1 VCVRL
6 TDSVFLTSR
15 SLSMDDDAATI
26 ADIAI
31 SDPSRSSCGGEGKLS
46 GVSARREQRTNGW
59 VVVEDVEVVVLAPSQ
74 NEL

>member
-1 VCVRL
+1 VRL
-6 TDSVFLTSR
+6 TESVFLTSR

-31 SDPSRSSCGGEGKLS
+31 SDPSRSSCGG
-46 GVSARREQRTNGW
+46 RRKIIRCECAQRQRTNGW
-59 VVVEDVEVVVLAPSQ
+59 VAVEDVEVAVLAPSQ